1 MSSNFNCIITSKSPK
16 YFNGLFIKE
25 IKVVPIIEKNIVE
38 HPFKNLEES
47 SNNEITLL
55 LDIFVT
61 MYQIRDTEND
71 QYLFNQLFIELF
83 ELYPETI
90 IALLE
95 DDSTFPNDSSKYM
108 NNIRDIFLKEV
119 MSKDSFFYERKR

>member
-1 MSSNFNCIITSKSPK
+1 MSSNFNCIITSQSPK

-25 IKVVPIIEKNIVE
+25 IKVVPDIEKNMVE
-38 HPFKNLEES
+38 HPFKNLEDS

-61 MYQIRDTEND
+61 MYQIRDTENN

-119 MSKDSFFYERKR
+119 MSKDSSFYVRKR

>member
-38 HPFKNLEES
+38 YPFKNLEES

-71 QYLFNQLFIELF
+71 QYLFNRLFIELF

-119 MSKDSFFYERKR
+119 MSKDSFL

>member
-1 MSSNFNCIITSKSPK
+1 MSSKLNCIITSKSPK

-25 IKVVPIIEKNIVE
+25 IKVVPVIEKHIIE
-38 HPFKNLEES
+38 HPFKNLDDS

-55 LDIFVT
+55 LDLFVT
-61 MYQIRDTEND
+61 MYQIRDVEDD
-71 QYLFNQLFIELF
+71 QCLFNQLFIELF

-90 IALLE
+90 ISLLE
-95 DDSTFPNDSSKYM
+95 DDSNFPNDSKYM

-119 MSKDSFFYERKR
+119 MSKDIFL